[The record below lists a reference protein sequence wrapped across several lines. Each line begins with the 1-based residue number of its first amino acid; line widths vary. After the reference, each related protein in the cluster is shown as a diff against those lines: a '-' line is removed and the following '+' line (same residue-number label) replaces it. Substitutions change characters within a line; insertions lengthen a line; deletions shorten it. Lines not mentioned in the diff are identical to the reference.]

1 MSIYDRSISLIGE
14 NYFNGIQNKTIAI
27 IGLGGVG
34 GTALEALARSGFCS
48 FLIVDKD
55 IVDETNLNRQIL
67 YTYKDIGQI
76 KTECAKKHIISIIP
90 NIKIDTLNAEIN
102 DDTIHFLDNFNFD
115 FLIDAIDS
123 VNSKILLYKYCKKRS
138 IPFISC
144 LGMGNKINPEDVL
157 ITTLDKTSGD
167 PLAKKIRSEV
177 RKENINLR
185 EINVVFSKEESIVN
199 MPKPSSMIMV
209 PSTAGLIISK
219 YVINFYR

>member
-1 MSIYDRSISLIGE
+1 MLFRS
-14 NYFNGIQNKTIAI
+14 
-27 IGLGGVG
+27 
-34 GTALEALARSGFCS
+34 
-48 FLIVDKD
+48 
-55 IVDETNLNRQIL
+55 
-67 YTYKDIGQI
+67 
-76 KTECAKKHIISIIP
+76 
-90 NIKIDTLNAEIN
+90 
-102 DDTIHFLDNFNFD
+102 
-115 FLIDAIDS
+115 
-123 VNSKILLYKYCKKRS
+123 
-138 IPFISC
+138 
-144 LGMGNKINPEDVL
+144 GNKINPEDVL